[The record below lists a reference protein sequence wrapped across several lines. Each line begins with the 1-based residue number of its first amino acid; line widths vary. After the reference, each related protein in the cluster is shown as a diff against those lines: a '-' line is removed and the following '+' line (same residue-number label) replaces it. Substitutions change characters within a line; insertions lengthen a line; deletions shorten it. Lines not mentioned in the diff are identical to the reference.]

1 MMFRSSFSVSKWNTL
16 SHLRKVN
23 RSNFLLDNACL
34 DWKILFEFATI
45 VHTECW
51 YWRAFFS
58 KMIKW
63 VILNRKER
71 EDIKT
76 TFFKLE
82 LLICWSYLVSFP
94 IFGAQ
99 WHLSI
104 KTLLPMAI
112 ECQGSVAFPAHC
124 QNSTNIIVKRLF
136 WLNKSLPT
144 RTSKW
149 KKIEF
154 LQQVDL
160 EKPFG
165 MACWISHDFRRLGCQ
180 QLLFDKR
187 LSKKNL
193 FIFCEKRFAF

>member
-1 MMFRSSFSVSKWNTL
+1 MNGVICNYKEIEDTRQHF
-16 SHLRKVN
+16 
-23 RSNFLLDNACL
+23 
-34 DWKILFEFATI
+34 FE
-45 VHTECW
+45 H
-51 YWRAFFS
+51 
-58 KMIKW
+58 
-63 VILNRKER
+63 
-71 EDIKT
+71 
-76 TFFKLE
+76 E
-82 LLICWSYLVSFP
+82 LPICWSYVFGLGEFP

-136 WLNKSLPT
+136 WLNKSLPFP
-144 RTSKW
+144 TSKW